1 MDGGA
6 GGKGADGRIGGV
18 LESEAAKWNGRAS
31 STAVGNVRTKRIVT
45 AKMIAAHCGM
55 PAE

>member
-31 STAVGNVRTKRIVT
+31 SVAVGNVRTKRIVT
-45 AKMIAAHCGM
+45 AKMIAAHCNM
-55 PAE
+55 SAE

>member
-6 GGKGADGRIGGV
+6 GGKGGDERMGGV
-18 LESEAAKWNGRAS
+18 FESEAAKWNGRAS
-31 STAVGNVRTKRIVT
+31 STAVGNVRTKRVVT
-45 AKMIAAHCGM
+45 AKMIAADCGM